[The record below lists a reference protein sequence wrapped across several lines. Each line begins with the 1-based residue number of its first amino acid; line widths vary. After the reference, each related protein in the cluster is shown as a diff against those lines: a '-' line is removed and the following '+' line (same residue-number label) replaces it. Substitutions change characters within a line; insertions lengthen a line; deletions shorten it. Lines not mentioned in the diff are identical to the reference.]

1 MKIQLDDGAFV
12 PVKAH
17 KQDAGWDLLSPI
29 DIVVPPYS
37 QLDIDTG
44 VHMDIPNHYVGMV
57 KTKSSVIRKRILTEG
72 VVDSGYTGSIHV
84 FVNNLSKDNFF
95 IKRGQK
101 IAQIVFLLVLDVDEL
116 VEVDQLDDTERGDG
130 GFGST
135 GIYGGLD

>member
-1 MKIQLDDGAFV
+1 MLVTLDGGAFL
-12 PVKAH
+12 PVRKYRS
-17 KQDAGWDLLSPI
+17 DAGWDLLSPI
-29 DIVVPPYS
+29 DVVVPPHS

-57 KTKSSVIRKRILTEG
+57 KTKSSVIQKRVLTEG

-84 FVNNLSKDNFF
+84 FINNMSDDNFF

-101 IAQIVFLLVLDVDEL
+101 IAQIVFLLVLDVEEMVQVQNL
-116 VEVDQLDDTERGDG
+116 QNTERGNG

-135 GIYGGLD
+135 GSGV